1 MLEYGIHSSYKHDSI
16 DNIACN
22 RGSGLF
28 FTLMSVCST
37 WPILV
42 MTPSFG
48 DEITNLFGLHVF
60 NYLFWSRYSVLICSK
75 PFKV

>member
-1 MLEYGIHSSYKHDSI
+1 MYSYKHDSI

-42 MTPSFG
+42 MTLG
-48 DEITNLFGLHVF
+48 HQLGM
-60 NYLFWSRYSVLICSK
+60 K
-75 PFKV
+75 